1 MPRGKANGRSRG
13 GRSTSSRGGRSKSSR
28 GGRSVSTRGAIS
40 TRVGW
45 SISTSSSVRSRGS
58 RHSAR
63 STKQYEDDDYEDN
76 DYEDDNY
83 DQDIY
88 SLDKTSDR
96 DSPVKIRNQEQPVN
110 RDQDPSDVSV
120 VMTRQSANQITD
132 ATITNINQIRNR
144 STVDNQERSSSITT
158 HSKSSR
164 SVDDN
169 RDIRESSFTTNNTE
183 KSYSIN
189 KRSRGSRAD
198 DVGKSLFEILYLKI
212 YKRK

>member
-13 GRSTSSRGGRSKSSR
+13 GRSTSSRGGRS
-28 GGRSVSTRGAIS
+28 VSTRGAIS
-40 TRVGW
+40 TRVGR

-76 DYEDDNY
+76 DYKDDNY

-110 RDQDPSDVSV
+110 RDQDPSDVLV

-144 STVDNQERSSSITT
+144 STVDNQE
-158 HSKSSR
+158 
-164 SVDDN
+164 
-169 RDIRESSFTTNNTE
+169 
-183 KSYSIN
+183 
-189 KRSRGSRAD
+189 
-198 DVGKSLFEILYLKI
+198 
-212 YKRK
+212 